1 MKNQRSPATRGG
13 TLALL
18 AAFGVGLC
26 GLPAT
31 AQALRV
37 CADPDYLPFS
47 NRAGEGFENE
57 IAAEVA
63 SALGTTLEYTWANT
77 RERGFPQFLEDTLK
91 AQECDLVM
99 SIPYGSREASSTE
112 PYYVSSYVFVFKRSM
127 NYALTSMNSPVL
139 SQVKIG
145 YEMGTPVE
153 EGLKMRSLVPGVP
166 GVIPFAVAETSG
178 QSPESM
184 LDALDNED
192 IDVLITW
199 LPAIG
204 SFLSRHPDLEV
215 VIVPNDRTLGPP
227 EQYSFPMSMGVREGD
242 EALRSRLNDAIAERQ
257 SQLTS
262 ILTRHGVGLFVPR

>member
-1 MKNQRSPATRGG
+1 MTNQRSLATRGG

-99 SIPYGSREASSTE
+99 SIPYGSREASSTQ

-127 NYALTSMNSPVL
+127 NYALTSMNSAVL
-139 SQVKIG
+139 RQVKIG

-215 VIVPNDRTLGPP
+215 VVVPNDRTLGPP

-242 EALRSRLNDAIAERQ
+242 DALRSRLNDVIAERQ

-262 ILTRHGVGLFVPR
+262 ILTRHGVGLFVPQ

>member
-1 MKNQRSPATRGG
+1 MTNQRSLATRGG

-47 NRAGEGFENE
+47 NLAGEGFENE

-63 SALGTTLEYTWANT
+63 SALGAELEYTWANT

-99 SIPYGSREASSTE
+99 SIPYGSREASSTQ

-204 SFLSRHPDLEV
+204 SFLSRHTDLEV
-215 VIVPNDRTLGPP
+215 VVVPNDRTLGPP

-242 EALRSRLNDAIAERQ
+242 EALRSRLNDVIAERQ